1 MDEQTTATQAS
12 SYDISADG
20 AVNAGYEEEP
30 ITPKPEEPSQAEGE
44 ELSPDGLRVK
54 DGELEFGAEFFGDM
68 KDEPEEELTEPET
81 PKGYTDEELEQ
92 IPFTQWDL
100 SRLNGDVG
108 RYALKVQQQLQRQ
121 QANARSQAWENAPLP
136 SDITEPKA
144 YTPQELSQDA
154 LKLACEKLGIED
166 TDEFDSY
173 ELEHKSAYEL
183 AAQELIQ
190 KRNAEI
196 SGYQNVLQSWR
207 ENARYQ
213 EELSRRPD
221 FKEFA
226 QWYLGEC
233 QRGGVTPQQ
242 VDESLYNM
250 ARANGNNFGLI
261 KQTMEGWY
269 QTFKS
274 QQAAKKPAPQ
284 KPRISR
290 VAKPPILEST
300 RGNSY
305 AGRPSIRAND
315 FADMTDEEQIDA
327 LMKMGVV

>member
-1 MDEQTTATQAS
+1 MDEQMTAAQAS
-12 SYDISADG
+12 NYDISADG

-30 ITPKPEEPSQAEGE
+30 LQSAPEEISQSEE
-44 ELSPDGLRVK
+44 ELAPDEVRLN
-54 DGELEFGAEFFGDM
+54 DGEVEFGEEFFGDM
-68 KDEPEEELTEPET
+68 KDQPEEEPKPEAA
-81 PKGYTDEELEQ
+81 KYYTDEELDK

-108 RYALKVQQQLQRQ
+108 RYAQKVQQQLQRQ
-121 QANARSQAWENAPLP
+121 QEYARSQAWENAPLP
-136 SDITEPKA
+136 NDITEPKA
-144 YTPQELSQDA
+144 YTPQELSQEA

-183 AAQELIQ
+183 AVNELMQ

-221 FKEFA
+221 FREFA

-261 KQTMEGWY
+261 KQKMEGWY
-269 QTFKS
+269 QIFKS
-274 QQAAKKPAPQ
+274 QQAAKKPAQQ

-290 VAKPPILEST
+290 IPKPPVLEST

-305 AGRPSIRAND
+305 AGRPSIRAKD
-315 FADMTDEEQIDA
+315 FADMTDEEQAEA
-327 LMKMGVV
+327 LIKMGVV